1 MKKVSQYV
9 LKSMIKRGLATD
21 VSSLNEDEYQELC
34 RSSKTL
40 AVSTGV
46 YGLNGVLVESNGK
59 WHASVG
65 RNTRTLSLR

>member
-9 LKSMIKRGLATD
+9 IKSMIKRGVAAD
-21 VSSLNEDEYQELC
+21 VASLYADEYKDLF

-46 YGLNGVLVESNGK
+46 YGVNGVLVEINGK
-59 WHASVG
+59 LYASVG
-65 RNTRTLSLR
+65 RNTRTLSVM

>member
-1 MKKVSQYV
+1 MKKISLSV
-9 LKSMIKRGLATD
+9 LNSMIKRGVAID
-21 VSSLNEDEYQELC
+21 VASLDADEYQELC

-59 WHASVG
+59 WYASVG
-65 RNTRTLSLR
+65 RNTRTLSVK

>member
-9 LKSMIKRGLATD
+9 IKSMIKRGVAAD
-21 VSSLNEDEYQELC
+21 VARLDADEYKDLF

-46 YGLNGVLVESNGK
+46 YGVNGVLVESNGK
-59 WHASVG
+59 LYASVG
-65 RNTRTLSLR
+65 RNTRTLSVM